1 MKPDTE
7 RPTIVDVHAR
17 MLDTAKEF
25 LADDKELAREIILQV
40 AEEIRTLMMAEERAK
55 IFESY
60 ETRDTDISGIFT
72 SSLRPDYE
80 TPANDNPLDF
90 TK

>member
-1 MKPDTE
+1 
-7 RPTIVDVHAR
+7 

-40 AEEIRTLMMAEERAK
+40 AEEIRVAMMAEERAK

-60 ETRDTDISGIFT
+60 ETRDTDISGIYD
-72 SSLRPDYE
+72 SVMKPDY
-80 TPANDNPLDF
+80 DNEMDKYF
-90 TK
+90 KT